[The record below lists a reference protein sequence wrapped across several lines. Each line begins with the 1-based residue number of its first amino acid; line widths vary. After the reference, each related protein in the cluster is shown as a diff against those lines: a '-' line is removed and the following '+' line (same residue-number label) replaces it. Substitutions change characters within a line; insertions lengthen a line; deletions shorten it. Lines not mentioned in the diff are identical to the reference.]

1 VPLPALFEGVVAT
14 AAVASRQ
21 AQVTKLRAA
30 RGQPHPSNLW
40 DSTPIPAVGA
50 AAKAAWRRA
59 PMPKPIL
66 PSAGELKQENKFI
79 SYGSRRGCGPRF
91 GPHTTSKICRLG
103 DPTSKHVVALLG
115 DSHAGMW
122 LAAMEADARAQGFA
136 VVPLDK
142 PGCILTAIHRNTQQ
156 WPCATWYQWALKQDR
171 KLHPAATIVS
181 FQLST
186 ELQAEPQTAAGML
199 QRVLSQVRHGVLLT
213 DPPGQ
218 TQQPSACIYRPTA
231 TMGQCS
237 SRVPDTYVP
246 LMHVIA
252 RMAAQT
258 HHPAIPTLQWFCA
271 KGVCPMVVGHTL
283 TTRDTSHF
291 TMQYSEALAPVLG
304 PELKLILSESRMAS
318 VRVEGKGAAEILG
331 GSRFAVPERGISTMA
346 SG

>member
-1 VPLPALFEGVVAT
+1 
-14 AAVASRQ
+14 VASQQ
-21 AQVTKLRAA
+21 AQVAMLRPA

-59 PMPKPIL
+59 PMPSPIL
-66 PSAGELKQENKFI
+66 PSESELKQENRFI
-79 SYGSRRGCGPRF
+79 SYNSPRGCGPRF
-91 GPHTTSKICRLG
+91 GPHVTSRICRLG

-122 LAAMEADARAQGFA
+122 LAAIEADARAQGFA

-142 PGCILTAIHRNTQQ
+142 PGCILTVIHRNTAQ
-156 WPCATWYQWALKQDR
+156 WPCGSWYQWAVRQDH
-171 KLHPAATIVS
+171 KLHPVATIVS

-186 ELQAEPQTAAGML
+186 ELQADPDATIGML
-199 QRVLSQVRHGVLLT
+199 QAVLSQVRHGVLLT

-218 TQQPSACIYRPTA
+218 TQQPSDCIFRPKA
-231 TMGQCS
+231 TMGECS

-246 LMHVIA
+246 LMHAIA
-252 RMAAQT
+252 QMSAQT

-271 KGVCPMVVGHTL
+271 KGVCPMVIDHTL

-291 TMQYSEALAPVLG
+291 TLQYSEALAPVLG
-304 PELKLILSESRMAS
+304 PELKVILSRLEH
-318 VRVEGKGAAEILG
+318 G
-331 GSRFAVPERGISTMA
+331 
-346 SG
+346 